1 MFVQTPRHSDG
12 SGWLCHPGSKVIR
25 QIQQSICY
33 LFRKVAIGTATISAA
48 LSDRRMQMKVRMA
61 ATSFSRFSNNELLCP
76 PGRLAATISERFAVV
91 SESDAEKEDGIVVP
105 RFASTPSKTLLAR
118 SPKNAPVTY
127 FSKVYF
133 PGRREAASNS
143 QSHSVLMK
151 SRQPEWKTLEI
162 RMTLQ
167 ILETDHYHP
176 RLQILGQ

>member
-1 MFVQTPRHSDG
+1 MFLQTPRHSDG
-12 SGWLCHPGSKVIR
+12 SGWLRHPGSKVIR
-25 QIQQSICY
+25 QIQQSIRY
-33 LFRKVAIGTATISAA
+33 LFRKAAIGTATISAA

-76 PGRLAATISERFAVV
+76 PGRLAATISERFAVE
-91 SESDAEKEDGIVVP
+91 SESDAEKHGGIVVP

-143 QSHSVLMK
+143 RSHSVLMK

-162 RMTLQ
+162 
-167 ILETDHYHP
+167 
-176 RLQILGQ
+176 